1 MVKLLNY
8 CNIYLWQGIMW
19 SSISTPQTP
28 CTFNLGIV
36 CIWLGTKC
44 DEWGCEWLDEWMNA
58 LNELSTV
65 LYVINGCVTEIYFR
79 RFQLFGKNVMND
91 WCEWVNGIYFSVS
104 TDWLINQI
112 NCLIVLFFSLIYCSF
127 LLDYG
132 FGLN

>member
-79 RFQLFGKNVMND
+79 RFQLLVRMWWMIGVSGWMGF
-91 WCEWVNGIYFSVS
+91 ISVFQ
-104 TDWLINQI
+104 LI
-112 NCLIVLFFSLIYCSF
+112 
-127 LLDYG
+127 D
-132 FGLN
+132 